1 MDVLSFQLRD
11 IEPEDD
17 YQSARLAVAI
27 QVESNAKEAYSQE
40 ATLVREQ
47 GLQSLTRGIG
57 PRTVYYAWVCAA
69 FFGLYE
75 AFRRYFEAHGL

>member
-1 MDVLSFQLRD
+1 MRGEQASRS
-11 IEPEDD
+11 ER
-17 YQSARLAVAI
+17 SASNPTVHCMVVADARALPPSSLAR
-27 QVESNAKEAYSQE
+27 
-40 ATLVREQ
+40 TVREQ